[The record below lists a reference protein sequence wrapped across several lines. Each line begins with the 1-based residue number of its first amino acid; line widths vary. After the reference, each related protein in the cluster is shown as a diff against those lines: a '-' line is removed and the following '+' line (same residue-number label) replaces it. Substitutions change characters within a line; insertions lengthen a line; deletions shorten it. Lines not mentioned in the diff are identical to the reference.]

1 MTWTLLISLLVKSSL
16 IAGAGLAASRHL
28 TQRPV
33 ERVDILRGTVCL
45 LLALPVIMNALPP
58 IELALLP
65 PLTETPALAVAEV
78 ASITP
83 PPTAARWATPG
94 AFLGGLWLL
103 GAALIGARL
112 ALGLRTLTRWTRKAA
127 PVTCPAWLAPIE
139 DLPPA
144 DRPNLVC
151 SDKVAG
157 PLSWGVAPGA
167 ILVDPATLAERH
179 TAQAIMAHELAHL
192 RRHDWIFLVI
202 SRVVLA
208 IFWFNPLVW
217 RLHAV
222 LRQRSEEA
230 ADAAALGTVDR
241 ALYARTL
248 VRLAAHPAPL
258 LAPVA
263 SLPMAADARTLK
275 SRIAS
280 IMTDAPARRR
290 PLTVALCIGAIALV
304 AAPLAA
310 FAVTRQIAPP
320 IPPVPPAK
328 VSSAPLPPAPP
339 APPAPAAEAAPAAP
353 PAPPAPPA
361 PLAPAADAADA
372 YDMAQARAQAAWDRA
387 QARAEARTQAA
398 FDRGQAQDQ
407 ARAQAVWDRA
417 QAQAQAEWARAQADA
432 ARVNADEIRRQVEA
446 HRDEIQAAAQ
456 VAAAQARAQARVY
469 AEQARLSAEE
479 ARRIGE
485 EARKASERVRVVAI
499 KQARLDMAK
508 GAEQMRAGARQM
520 REEAARL
527 RDPAYRA
534 KQIADN
540 RARGQTVTDE
550 ELKALSRSLPSKA
563 DDLERQADRL
573 EERSREAS

>member
-16 IAGAGLAASRHL
+16 IAGAGLALSRHL
-28 TQRPV
+28 TCRPV

-65 PLTETPALAVAEV
+65 PLEDAAIAIQDAPIAPSLPEPLPPA
-78 ASITP
+78 
-83 PPTAARWATPG
+83 WMTPG
-94 AFLGGLWLL
+94 AVLGGLWLL
-103 GAALIGARL
+103 GAALISARL
-112 ALGLRTLTRWTRKAA
+112 ALGLRTLTRWTQKAD

-151 SDKVAG
+151 SDRVAS

-167 ILVDPATLAERH
+167 ILIDPATLAERH
-179 TAQAIMAHELAHL
+179 TASAIMAHELAHL

-222 LRQRSEEA
+222 LRERSEEA
-230 ADAAALGTVDR
+230 ADAAALGFVDR

-258 LAPVA
+258 LTPVA
-263 SLPMAADARTLK
+263 SLPMAADSRTLK
-275 SRIAS
+275 SRIAQ
-280 IMTDAPARRR
+280 IMTDTPARRR
-290 PLTVALCIGAIALV
+290 PLTVALCIGALALV

-310 FAVTRQIAPP
+310 FAVTRQLAPP
-320 IPPVPPAK
+320 TPPVPPAK
-328 VSSAPLPPAPP
+328 VASAPLPPVPPAEPAEAAPAAPAAPAAEPAPP
-339 APPAPAAEAAPAAP
+339 APPAPAAPA
-353 PAPPAPPA
+353 
-361 PLAPAADAADA
+361 APAADAADA
-372 YDMAQARAQAAWDRA
+372 YDLAQARAQANWDRA
-387 QARAEARTQAA
+387 QARAL
-398 FDRGQAQDQ
+398 
-407 ARAQAVWDRA
+407 
-417 QAQAQAEWARAQADA
+417 AEWAQSQAEASRINADA
-432 ARVNADEIRRQVEA
+432 IQRQVEA
-446 HRDEIQAAAQ
+446 HRDEIEAATREAS
-456 VAAAQARAQARVY
+456 AQARAQAAAY
-469 AEQARLSAEE
+469 ARQARLSSDEVRRISDE
-479 ARRIGE
+479 ARRSAE
-485 EARKASERVRVVAI
+485 RARDVAM
-499 KQARLDMAK
+499 KQARVDMAK

-520 REEAARL
+520 REEAVRL

-563 DDLERQADRL
+563 DDLERDADRL
-573 EERSREAS
+573 EQRARESS

>member
-16 IAGAGLAASRHL
+16 IAGAGLALSRHL
-28 TQRPV
+28 TCRPV

-65 PLTETPALAVAEV
+65 PLDDAPIPLLSASAAPSLPAAPAPL
-78 ASITP
+78 
-83 PPTAARWATPG
+83 WMTPG
-94 AFLGGLWLL
+94 AVLGGLWLL
-103 GAALIGARL
+103 GAALISARL
-112 ALGLRTLTRWTRKAA
+112 ALGLRTLTRWTQKAD

-151 SDKVAG
+151 SDRVAG

-167 ILVDPATLAERH
+167 ILIDPATLAERH
-179 TAQAIMAHELAHL
+179 TAPAIMAHELAHL

-263 SLPMAADARTLK
+263 SLPMAADSRTLK
-275 SRIAS
+275 SRIAE
-280 IMTDAPARRR
+280 IMTDTPARRR
-290 PLTVALCIGAIALV
+290 PLTVAFCIGALALV
-304 AAPLAA
+304 ATPLAA
-310 FAVTRQIAPP
+310 FAVTRQLAPP

-328 VSSAPLPPAPP
+328 VASAPLPPAPAAEP
-339 APPAPAAEAAPAAP
+339 APPAPPAEPAEAAPAAP

-361 PLAPAADAADA
+361 PAADA
-372 YDMAQARAQAAWDRA
+372 YDVAQARAQAAWDRA
-387 QARAEARTQAA
+387 QARAEAALN
-398 FDRGQAQDQ
+398 RGQARDQ
-407 ARAQAVWDRA
+407 ARAEAAWNRA
-417 QAQAQAEWARAQADA
+417 QAQAQAEWARAQAEA
-432 ARVNADEIRRQVEA
+432 VRVNAEDIRRQVEA
-446 HRDEIQAAAQ
+446 HRDEIEAAAREAG
-456 VAAAQARAQARVY
+456 VHAQRV
-469 AEQARLSAEE
+469 RLSAEE
-479 ARRIGE
+479 TRRVSE
-485 EARKASERVRVVAI
+485 EARKAVERARVVAM
-499 KQARLDMAK
+499 KQTRQEMAK

-520 REEAARL
+520 REEAHRL

-534 KQIADN
+534 QQIAEN

-550 ELKALSRSLPSKA
+550 ELQAVARRLPAQA
-563 DDLERQADRL
+563 DEMERQADRL
-573 EERSREAS
+573 QERAREAS

>member
-65 PLTETPALAVAEV
+65 PLTETPALAASDV

-83 PPTAARWATPG
+83 PPPTARWATPG
-94 AFLGGLWLL
+94 AILGGLWLL

-112 ALGLRTLTRWTRKAA
+112 ALGLRTLTRWTQKAS

-151 SDKVAG
+151 SDHVAG

-167 ILVDPATLAERH
+167 ILIDPATLAERH
-179 TAQAIMAHELAHL
+179 TARAIMAHELAHL

-222 LRQRSEEA
+222 LLERSEEA
-230 ADAAALGTVDR
+230 ADAAALGSIDR

-248 VRLAAHPAPL
+248 VRLAAHPTPL
-258 LAPVA
+258 LASTA
-263 SLPMAADARTLK
+263 SMPMAADARTLK

-310 FAVTRQIAPP
+310 FAVTRQLAPP
-320 IPPVPPAK
+320 IPPVPPAG
-328 VSSAPLPPAPP
+328 VASAPLPPAPAEP
-339 APPAPAAEAAPAAP
+339 AEAAPAAP
-353 PAPPAPPA
+353 PAPPAPAAPA
-361 PLAPAADAADA
+361 APAAPPAPAADAADA
-372 YDMAQARAQAAWDRA
+372 YDVAQARAQAAWDRA
-387 QARAEARTQAA
+387 QARAQAA
-398 FDRGQAQDQ
+398 LDRGQAQDQ
-407 ARAQAVWDRA
+407 ARAQAAWDRA

-456 VAAAQARAQARVY
+456 VAAAQARAQAHVY

-479 ARRIGE
+479 SRRISE
-485 EARKASERVRVVAI
+485 EARKTAERVRVVAM
-499 KQARLDMAK
+499 KQARIDMAK

-527 RDPAYRA
+527 RDPTYRA

-550 ELKALSRSLPSKA
+550 ELKALSRSLPGKA
-563 DDLERQADRL
+563 EDLERRADRL
-573 EERSREAS
+573 EERAREVS

>member
-16 IAGAGLAASRHL
+16 IAGAGLALSRHL

-65 PLTETPALAVAEV
+65 PLLDAPVLA
-78 ASITP
+78 ASDLTTDL
-83 PPTAARWATPG
+83 PTALPPQWMTPG
-94 AFLGGLWLL
+94 AILGGLWLL

-112 ALGLRTLTRWTRKAA
+112 ALGLRTLTRWTQKAD

-151 SDKVAG
+151 SDRVAG

-167 ILVDPATLAERH
+167 ILIDPTTLAERH
-179 TAQAIMAHELAHL
+179 TAPAIMAHELAHL

-248 VRLAAHPAPL
+248 VRLAAHPTPL

-263 SLPMAADARTLK
+263 SLPMAADSRTLK
-275 SRIAS
+275 SRIAQ
-280 IMTDAPARRR
+280 IMIDTPNRRR
-290 PLTVALCIGAIALV
+290 PLTVALCIGALALV

-310 FAVTRQIAPP
+310 FAVTRQLAPP
-320 IPPVPPAK
+320 IPPAPPAEVASAPAPPAPPTEPVPPAP
-328 VSSAPLPPAPP
+328 AAEAALAAPPAPP
-339 APPAPAAEAAPAAP
+339 APPAPAAEAA
-353 PAPPAPPA
+353 
-361 PLAPAADAADA
+361 DA
-372 YDMAQARAQAAWDRA
+372 YDMAQAREQAALDRA
-387 QARAEARTQAA
+387 QARE
-398 FDRGQAQDQ
+398 
-407 ARAQAVWDRA
+407 
-417 QAQAQAEWARAQADA
+417 QAEWARAQAEA

-446 HRDEIQAAAQ
+446 HRDEIEAAARE
-456 VAAAQARAQARVY
+456 AGAQARAQARVY
-469 AEQARLSAEE
+469 AQQVRLSAAE

-485 EARKASERVRVVAI
+485 EARKAAERAQAVAM
-499 KQARLDMAK
+499 KQSRADMAR

-520 REEAARL
+520 REEAHRL

-534 KQIADN
+534 QQIAEN

-550 ELKALSRSLPSKA
+550 ELKAVARRLPAQA
-563 DDLERQADRL
+563 DEMERQADRL
-573 EERSREAS
+573 EKRAREVS

>member
-16 IAGAGLAASRHL
+16 IAGVGLAASRHL

-65 PLTETPALAVAEV
+65 PIGDTPITVLGAPAGPSLPTTPAPA
-78 ASITP
+78 
-83 PPTAARWATPG
+83 WMTPG
-94 AFLGGLWLL
+94 AILGGLWLL

-112 ALGLRTLTRWTRKAA
+112 ALGLQTLTRWTRKAD
-127 PVTCPAWLAPIE
+127 PVTCPAWLRPIE
-139 DLPPA
+139 ELPPA

-151 SDKVAG
+151 SDRVAG

-167 ILVDPATLAERH
+167 ILIDPATLAERH
-179 TAQAIMAHELAHL
+179 TAPAIMAHELAHL
-192 RRHDWIFLVI
+192 RRHDWIFLLI

-230 ADAAALGTVDR
+230 ADAAALGFVDR

-258 LAPVA
+258 LTPVA
-263 SLPMAADARTLK
+263 SLPMAADSRTLK

-280 IMTDAPARRR
+280 IMTDTPTRRR
-290 PLTVALCIGAIALV
+290 PLTVAFCISALALV

-310 FAVTRQIAPP
+310 FAVTRQIAPTVP
-320 IPPVPPAK
+320 SAPPAK
-328 VSSAPLPPAPP
+328 VASAPLPPTPP
-339 APPAPAAEAAPAAP
+339 AEPPPPAPAAEAPPLAILAP

-361 PLAPAADAADA
+361 PLAETSDT
-372 YDMAQARAQAAWDRA
+372 YDRVQARAQADWNRA
-387 QARAEARTQAA
+387 QAR
-398 FDRGQAQDQ
+398 
-407 ARAQAVWDRA
+407 
-417 QAQAQAEWARAQADA
+417 AQAEWARAQAEA
-432 ARVNADEIRRQVEA
+432 IRVNADDIRRQVEA
-446 HRDEIQAAAQ
+446 HRDEIEAAARDAG
-456 VAAAQARAQARVY
+456 VHAR
-469 AEQARLSAEE
+469 QARLSAEE
-479 ARRIGE
+479 ARRVSE
-485 EARKASERVRVVAI
+485 EASKAVERARVVAM
-499 KQARLDMAK
+499 KQTRIDMAR
-508 GAEQMRAGARQM
+508 GAAQMRAGARQL

-534 KQIADN
+534 QQIADN

-550 ELKALSRSLPSKA
+550 ELKAVARRMPAQA
-563 DDLERQADRL
+563 DEMERQADRL
-573 EERSREAS
+573 ERRAADS

>member
-65 PLTETPALAVAEV
+65 PLAETPVLASAEV
-78 ASITP
+78 APVAP
-83 PPTAARWATPG
+83 PPLAARWATPG
-94 AFLGGLWLL
+94 AVLGGLWLL

-179 TAQAIMAHELAHL
+179 TASAIMAHELAHL

-263 SLPMAADARTLK
+263 SLPMAADSRTLK

-310 FAVTRQIAPP
+310 FAVTRQLAPP
-320 IPPVPPAK
+320 TPPVPPAK
-328 VSSAPLPPAPP
+328 VESAPLPPAPP
-339 APPAPAAEAAPAAP
+339 APPAEPAPAAEAAPPSP
-353 PAPPAPPA
+353 PAPT
-361 PLAPAADAADA
+361 ADAADA

-387 QARAEARTQAA
+387 QARAEARAQAA
-398 FDRGQAQDQ
+398 VDRDQARDQ
-407 ARAQAVWDRA
+407 ARAQAAWDRA
-417 QAQAQAEWARAQADA
+417 QARAQAEWARAQAEA
-432 ARVNADEIRRQVEA
+432 ARVNAEDIRREVEA
-446 HRDEIQAAAQ
+446 HRDEIEAAARE
-456 VAAAQARAQARVY
+456 ARVHARVY
-469 AEQARLSAEE
+469 AEQARLSAED

-485 EARKASERVRVVAI
+485 EARKASERVRVVAM

-534 KQIADN
+534 KQIAEN

-550 ELKALSRSLPSKA
+550 ELKALCRSLPGKA
-563 DDLERQADRL
+563 EDMERQADRL
-573 EERSREAS
+573 EEHAREVS

>member
-16 IAGAGLAASRHL
+16 VAGAGLAFSRHL
-28 TQRPV
+28 TCRPV

-65 PLTETPALAVAEV
+65 PLEE
-78 ASITP
+78 ASIALQSAPSAP
-83 PPTAARWATPG
+83 PLPEASAPAWMTPG
-94 AFLGGLWLL
+94 AILGGLWLL
-103 GAALIGARL
+103 GAALISARL
-112 ALGLRTLTRWTRKAA
+112 ALGLRTLTRWTQKAD

-151 SDKVAG
+151 SDRVAG

-167 ILVDPATLAERH
+167 ILIDPATLAERH
-179 TAQAIMAHELAHL
+179 TAPAIMAHELAHL
-192 RRHDWIFLVI
+192 RRHDWIFLLI

-230 ADAAALGTVDR
+230 ADAAALGFVDR

-248 VRLAAHPAPL
+248 VRLAAHPSPL

-263 SLPMAADARTLK
+263 SLPMAADSRTLK

-280 IMTDAPARRR
+280 IMTEAPARRR
-290 PLTVALCIGAIALV
+290 PLTVALCIGAIALL

-328 VSSAPLPPAPP
+328 VASIPLPPTPPAPP
-339 APPAPAAEAAPAAP
+339 AEPAPAAEAAPAAPAAP

-361 PLAPAADAADA
+361 PAADADEA
-372 YDMAQARAQAAWDRA
+372 YDMAQARAQANWDRA
-387 QARAEARTQAA
+387 QARAEAQ
-398 FDRGQAQDQ
+398 
-407 ARAQAVWDRA
+407 
-417 QAQAQAEWARAQADA
+417 WARAQAEA
-432 ARVNADEIRRQVEA
+432 ARVNAEEIRRQVEA
-446 HRDEIQAAAQ
+446 HRDEIEAAARE
-456 VAAAQARAQARVY
+456 AGAQARAQARVY
-469 AEQARLSAEE
+469 AQQVRLSAEE
-479 ARRIGE
+479 ARRVSE
-485 EARKASERVRVVAI
+485 EARKAADRARAVAMR
-499 KQARLDMAK
+499 QSRADMAR

-520 REEAARL
+520 REEAHRL

-534 KQIADN
+534 MQIAEN
-540 RARGQTVTDE
+540 RARGQIVTDE
-550 ELKALSRSLPSKA
+550 ELQDVARRLPGQA
-563 DDLERQADRL
+563 DEMERQADRL
-573 EERSREAS
+573 EQRAREAS

>member
-16 IAGAGLAASRHL
+16 IAGLGLAASRHL

-45 LLALPVIMNALPP
+45 LLTLPVIMNALPP

-65 PLTETPALAVAEV
+65 PIEGAPIALLSAPAAPSVPAPH
-78 ASITP
+78 APAWITP
-83 PPTAARWATPG
+83 SAI
-94 AFLGGLWLL
+94 LGGLWLL

-112 ALGLRTLTRWTRKAA
+112 ALGLQTLTRWTRRAD

-139 DLPPA
+139 NLAPA

-151 SDKVAG
+151 SDRVAG

-167 ILVDPATLAERH
+167 ILIDPATLAERH
-179 TAQAIMAHELAHL
+179 TAPAIMAHELAHL
-192 RRHDWIFLVI
+192 RRHDWIFLLI

-230 ADAAALGTVDR
+230 ADAAALGFVDR

-248 VRLAAHPAPL
+248 VRLAAHPTPL
-258 LAPVA
+258 LTPVA
-263 SLPMAADARTLK
+263 SLPMAADSRTLK

-280 IMTDAPARRR
+280 IMTDTPTRRR
-290 PLTVALCIGAIALV
+290 PLTVAFCIGALALV

-320 IPPVPPAK
+320 IPPAPPAK
-328 VSSAPLPPAPP
+328 IASAPLPSAPPAEPAPP
-339 APPAPAAEAAPAAP
+339 ASAPDAAPPAQAAP
-353 PAPPAPPA
+353 PAPHARSA
-361 PLAPAADAADA
+361 SASET
-372 YDMAQARAQAAWDRA
+372 YDQVQARAQADWN
-387 QARAEARTQAA
+387 
-398 FDRGQAQDQ
+398 
-407 ARAQAVWDRA
+407 RA
-417 QAQAQAEWARAQADA
+417 QAQARAEWARAQAEA
-432 ARVNADEIRRQVEA
+432 IRVNAEDIRRQVEA
-446 HRDEIQAAAQ
+446 HRDEIEAAARE
-456 VAAAQARAQARVY
+456 AGAQARQV
-469 AEQARLSAEE
+469 RLSAEE
-479 ARRIGE
+479 VRRVSE
-485 EARKASERVRVVAI
+485 EASKAVERARVVAL
-499 KQARLDMAK
+499 KQTRIDMAR

-527 RDPAYRA
+527 EDPAYRA

-550 ELKALSRSLPSKA
+550 ELKAVARRMPAQA
-563 DDLERQADRL
+563 DEMERQADRL
-573 EERSREAS
+573 ERRAADS

>member
-16 IAGAGLAASRHL
+16 VAGAGLAASRRL

-65 PLTETPALAVAEV
+65 PLADAPLPAVRDVATDLPT
-78 ASITP
+78 AP
-83 PPTAARWATPG
+83 PPRWMTPG
-94 AFLGGLWLL
+94 AILGGLWLL
-103 GAALIGARL
+103 GAALISGRL
-112 ALGLRTLTRWTRKAA
+112 ALGLRTLTRWTQKAE
-127 PVTCPAWLAPIE
+127 PVTCPVWLAPIE
-139 DLPPA
+139 DMPPA

-151 SDKVAG
+151 SDRVAG

-167 ILVDPATLAERH
+167 ILIDPATLAERH
-179 TAQAIMAHELAHL
+179 TAPAIMAHELAHL
-192 RRHDWIFLVI
+192 RRHDWIFLLI

-217 RLHAV
+217 RLHAT

-230 ADAAALGTVDR
+230 ADAAALGTIDR

-248 VRLAAHPAPL
+248 VRLAAHPTPL

-263 SLPMAADARTLK
+263 SLPMAADSRTLK
-275 SRIAS
+275 SRIAN
-280 IMTDAPARRR
+280 IMIDTPARRR

-328 VSSAPLPPAPP
+328 VASAPLPPAPPAEPAPPAPAAEAAPPAPP
-339 APPAPAAEAAPAAP
+339 APPAPAADPV
-353 PAPPAPPA
+353 
-361 PLAPAADAADA
+361 DA
-372 YDMAQARAQAAWDRA
+372 YDAA
-387 QARAEARTQAA
+387 QARAEADWTSA
-398 FDRGQAQDQ
+398 Q
-407 ARAQAVWDRA
+407 AR
-417 QAQAQAEWARAQADA
+417 AQAEWARAQAEA

-446 HRDEIQAAAQ
+446 HRDEIEAAARE
-456 VAAAQARAQARVY
+456 ARAQARVH
-469 AEQARLSAEE
+469 AQQARLSAEE

-485 EARKASERVRVVAI
+485 EARKSAERLRVVAM

-508 GAEQMRAGARQM
+508 GAQQMRAGAREM

-534 KQIADN
+534 QQIAEN

-550 ELKALSRSLPSKA
+550 ELKALSRSLPGKA
-563 DDLERQADRL
+563 DDLEREADRL
-573 EERSREAS
+573 EQRGREAL

>member
-1 MTWTLLISLLVKSSL
+1 MTWTLLISLLIKSSL
-16 IAGAGLAASRHL
+16 IAGVGLTASRHL

-65 PLTETPALAVAEV
+65 PLTQTPALATSAI
-78 ASITP
+78 APLAP
-83 PPTAARWATPG
+83 PPSAAAWATPG
-94 AFLGGLWLL
+94 AILGGVWLV

-112 ALGLRTLTRWTRKAA
+112 ALGLRTLTRWTRRAD
-127 PVTCPAWLAPIE
+127 PVICPAWLAPIE

-151 SDKVAG
+151 TDRVAG

-167 ILVDPATLAERH
+167 ILINSATLAERH
-179 TAQAIMAHELAHL
+179 TAPAIMAHELAHL
-192 RRHDWIFLVI
+192 RRHDWVFLLI

-230 ADAAALGTVDR
+230 ADAAALGFVDR

-248 VRLAAHPAPL
+248 VRLASHPTPL

-263 SLPMAADARTLK
+263 SLPMAADSRTLK
-275 SRIAS
+275 SRIAC
-280 IMTDAPARRR
+280 IMTDTPAHRR
-290 PLTVALCIGAIALV
+290 PLTVALCIGALALV

-320 IPPVPPAK
+320 AAPSAPPPPPVLDVSTPPQPPAPP
-328 VSSAPLPPAPP
+328 SPLAIPAPP
-339 APPAPAAEAAPAAP
+339 APPAPPPPPPAFDASTLPPPPAPHAP
-353 PAPPAPPA
+353 PAPPPPPA
-361 PLAPAADAADA
+361 PAARALELSTAEVRQQA
-372 YDMAQARAQAAWDRA
+372 VQARK
-387 QARAEARTQAA
+387 
-398 FDRGQAQDQ
+398 
-407 ARAQAVWDRA
+407 
-417 QAQAQAEWARAQADA
+417 QAEWARAQAEA

-446 HRDEIQAAAQ
+446 HRGEIEAAAR
-456 VAAAQARAQARVY
+456 AAGAQARVY
-469 AEQARLSAEE
+469 AEQVRLSAAES
-479 ARRIGE
+479 RRIGE
-485 EARKASERVRVVAI
+485 EARKAAERAQAVAM
-499 KQARLDMAK
+499 KQSRSDMAR
-508 GAEQMRAGARQM
+508 GADQMRAGARQM
-520 REEAARL
+520 REEAHRL

-534 KQIADN
+534 QQIAEN

-550 ELKALSRSLPSKA
+550 ELKAVARRLPGEA
-563 DDLERQADRL
+563 DKLDREADRL
-573 EERSREAS
+573 AQRAREVL

>member
-33 ERVDILRGTVCL
+33 ERVDILRGTICL
-45 LLALPVIMNALPP
+45 LLALPVIMNTLPP

-65 PLTETPALAVAEV
+65 PLDVAPAAIPSAE
-78 ASITP
+78 IDQNIQ
-83 PPTAARWATPG
+83 AAPKPLWITPG
-94 AFLGGLWLL
+94 AILGALWLV
-103 GAALIGARL
+103 GAALIGGRL
-112 ALGLRTLTRWTRKAA
+112 ALGLRTLTRWTRKAD

-151 SDKVAG
+151 SDRVAG
-157 PLSWGVAPGA
+157 PLSWGVAPGV
-167 ILVDPATLAERH
+167 ILIDPATLAERH
-179 TAQAIMAHELAHL
+179 TAPAIMAHELAHL
-192 RRHDWIFLVI
+192 RRHDWIFLLI

-230 ADAAALGTVDR
+230 ADAAALGFVDR

-248 VRLAAHPAPL
+248 IRLAAHPAPL

-263 SLPMAADARTLK
+263 SLPMAADSQTLK

-280 IMTDAPARRR
+280 IMTDTPARRR

-320 IPPVPPAK
+320 APPVAPAK
-328 VSSAPLPPAPP
+328 VASAPLPPAPP
-339 APPAPAAEAAPAAP
+339 AAPAPPAEAAPPAPAAP
-353 PAPPAPPA
+353 PAEPAPPA
-361 PLAPAADAADA
+361 PAADAVDA
-372 YDMAQARAQAAWDRA
+372 YDLVQARAQANWERAQARAQAEWVRA
-387 QARAEARTQAA
+387 QAE
-398 FDRGQAQDQ
+398 
-407 ARAQAVWDRA
+407 
-417 QAQAQAEWARAQADA
+417 A
-432 ARVNADEIRRQVEA
+432 ARVNAEEIRRQVEA
-446 HRDEIQAAAQ
+446 HRDEIEATAAREART
-456 VAAAQARAQARVY
+456 QARLY
-469 AEQARLSAEE
+469 AEQARLSSEE
-479 ARRIGE
+479 ARRISE
-485 EARKASERVRVVAI
+485 EARKAAERVRVITV
-499 KQARLDMAK
+499 KQARIDLAK
-508 GAEQMRAGARQM
+508 GAEHMRAGARQM

-534 KQIADN
+534 QQIAEN

-550 ELKALSRSLPSKA
+550 ELKALSRSLPGKA
-563 DDLERQADRL
+563 DNLERQAEQL
-573 EERSREAS
+573 EERAREAL

>member
-65 PLTETPALAVAEV
+65 PLTETPTLAASDI

-83 PPTAARWATPG
+83 PPPTARWTTPG
-94 AFLGGLWLL
+94 AILGGLWLL

-112 ALGLRTLTRWTRKAA
+112 ALGLRTLTRWTRKAS

-167 ILVDPATLAERH
+167 ILVDPATLAERN
-179 TAQAIMAHELAHL
+179 TASAIMAHELAHL

-248 VRLAAHPAPL
+248 VRLAAHPTSL
-258 LAPVA
+258 LAPAA

-290 PLTVALCIGAIALV
+290 PLTVALCIGTIALV

-310 FAVTRQIAPP
+310 FAVTRQLAPP
-320 IPPVPPAK
+320 IPPVPPAE
-328 VSSAPLPPAPP
+328 VASAPLPPAPAAEP
-339 APPAPAAEAAPAAP
+339 AEAAPAAP
-353 PAPPAPPA
+353 PAPAAPAAPP
-361 PLAPAADAADA
+361 APAADAADA

-407 ARAQAVWDRA
+407 ARAQAAWDRA

-456 VAAAQARAQARVY
+456 VAAAQARAQSRVY
-469 AEQARLSAEE
+469 AEQARLSAED

-485 EARKASERVRVVAI
+485 EARRAGEHARVVAM

-520 REEAARL
+520 REEATRL
-527 RDPAYRA
+527 RDPAYRT

-550 ELKALSRSLPSKA
+550 ELKALCRSLPGKA
-563 DDLERQADRL
+563 EDLERRADQL
-573 EERSREAS
+573 EERAREVS

>member
-16 IAGAGLAASRHL
+16 IAGGGLALSRHL
-28 TQRPV
+28 TRRPV

-65 PLTETPALAVAEV
+65 PIEDRPIALLSASAAAPLPATPAPAW
-78 ASITP
+78 I
-83 PPTAARWATPG
+83 TPG
-94 AFLGGLWLL
+94 AILGGLWLL

-112 ALGLRTLTRWTRKAA
+112 ALGLQTLTRWTRKAD

-151 SDKVAG
+151 SDRVAG

-167 ILVDPATLAERH
+167 ILIDPATLAERH
-179 TAQAIMAHELAHL
+179 TAPAIMAHELAHL
-192 RRHDWIFLVI
+192 RRHDWIFLLI

-230 ADAAALGTVDR
+230 ADAAALGFVDR

-263 SLPMAADARTLK
+263 SLPMAADSRTLK

-280 IMTDAPARRR
+280 IMTDAPAHRR
-290 PLTVALCIGAIALV
+290 PLTVALCIGALALV

-328 VSSAPLPPAPP
+328 VASAPLPPAPP
-339 APPAPAAEAAPAAP
+339 APPAEPVPPAEAAPAAP

-361 PLAPAADAADA
+361 PAMDAADA
-372 YDMAQARAQAAWDRA
+372 DDMAQARAQANWDRA
-387 QARAEARTQAA
+387 QARA
-398 FDRGQAQDQ
+398 QAQ
-407 ARAQAVWDRA
+407 
-417 QAQAQAEWARAQADA
+417 WARAQAEA
-432 ARVNADEIRRQVEA
+432 ARVNAEDIRRQVEA

-456 VAAAQARAQARVY
+456 AAAAQARAQARVY
-469 AEQARLSAEE
+469 AEQARLSADEM
-479 ARRIGE
+479 RRISD
-485 EARKASERVRVVAI
+485 EARKTAERARDVAM
-499 KQARLDMAK
+499 KQARLDMAR

-527 RDPAYRA
+527 RDPIYRA
-534 KQIADN
+534 KQITDN
-540 RARGQTVTDE
+540 RARGQMVTDE

-563 DDLERQADRL
+563 DDLEREADRL
-573 EERSREAS
+573 EERASDS

>member
-16 IAGAGLAASRHL
+16 VAGAGLAASRHL

-33 ERVDILRGTVCL
+33 ERVDILRGTICL
-45 LLALPVIMNALPP
+45 LLALPVIMNTLPQ

-65 PLTETPALAVAEV
+65 PLADAPIALQNAPIAPPLPEASAPA
-78 ASITP
+78 
-83 PPTAARWATPG
+83 WMTPG
-94 AFLGGLWLL
+94 AILGGLWLL
-103 GAALIGARL
+103 GAALISGRL
-112 ALGLRTLTRWTRKAA
+112 ALGLRTLTRWTRKAE
-127 PVTCPAWLAPIE
+127 PVTCSAWLAPIE

-151 SDKVAG
+151 TDRVAG

-167 ILVDPATLAERH
+167 ILIDPATLAERH
-179 TAQAIMAHELAHL
+179 TAPAIMAHELAHL
-192 RRHDWIFLVI
+192 RRHDWIFLLI
-202 SRVVLA
+202 SRVVVA

-222 LRQRSEEA
+222 LRERSEEA
-230 ADAAALGTVDR
+230 ADAAALGFVDR

-263 SLPMAADARTLK
+263 SLPMAADSRTLK
-275 SRIAS
+275 SRIAN
-280 IMTDAPARRR
+280 IMIDTPARRR

-320 IPPVPPAK
+320 IPPAPPAK
-328 VSSAPLPPAPP
+328 VASAPLPPAPP
-339 APPAPAAEAAPAAP
+339 APPAEPAPPAPAAEAAPAPKAAP
-353 PAPPAPPA
+353 AAPA
-361 PLAPAADAADA
+361 APAADAADA
-372 YDMAQARAQAAWDRA
+372 YDLVQAQAQANWERAQARAQAEW
-387 QARAEARTQAA
+387 ARTQA
-398 FDRGQAQDQ
+398 
-407 ARAQAVWDRA
+407 
-417 QAQAQAEWARAQADA
+417 EA
-432 ARVNADEIRRQVEA
+432 ARVNAEQIRRQVEA
-446 HRDEIQAAAQ
+446 HRDEIEAAAR
-456 VAAAQARAQARVY
+456 VASAQARAQARVY
-469 AEQARLSAEE
+469 AQRVRLSAEE
-479 ARRIGE
+479 TRRISE
-485 EARKASERVRVVAI
+485 EARKAADRAQAVAMR
-499 KQARLDMAK
+499 QSRADMAR

-534 KQIADN
+534 QQIAEN

-550 ELKALSRSLPSKA
+550 ELQDVARRMPAQA
-563 DDLERQADRL
+563 DEMERQADRL
-573 EERSREAS
+573 ERRAADR

>member
-16 IAGAGLAASRHL
+16 IAGVGLAASRHL

-65 PLTETPALAVAEV
+65 PLTQTPALTPLAIAPL
-78 ASITP
+78 ATP
-83 PPTAARWATPG
+83 PSAAAWATPG
-94 AFLGGLWLL
+94 AILGGLWLL
-103 GAALIGARL
+103 GAALIGGRL
-112 ALGLRTLTRWTRKAA
+112 ALGLRTLTRWTRKAD
-127 PVTCPAWLAPIE
+127 PVICPAWLAPIE

-151 SDKVAG
+151 SDRVAG

-167 ILVDPATLAERH
+167 ILIDPTTMAERH
-179 TAQAIMAHELAHL
+179 TAPAIMAHELAHL
-192 RRHDWIFLVI
+192 RRHDWVFLLI

-230 ADAAALGTVDR
+230 ADAAALGFVDR

-248 VRLAAHPAPL
+248 VRLASHPTPL

-263 SLPMAADARTLK
+263 SLPMAADSRTLK
-275 SRIAS
+275 SRIAC
-280 IMTDAPARRR
+280 IMTETPARRR
-290 PLTVALCIGAIALV
+290 PLTVALCIGALALV

-320 IPPVPPAK
+320 AAPPAPPPPPVLDVSTPPRPH
-328 VSSAPLPPAPP
+328 APPSPLAMPAPP
-339 APPAPAAEAAPAAP
+339 APPPPPAPAARALELSAAEVRQQAV
-353 PAPPAPPA
+353 
-361 PLAPAADAADA
+361 
-372 YDMAQARAQAAWDRA
+372 QARK
-387 QARAEARTQAA
+387 
-398 FDRGQAQDQ
+398 
-407 ARAQAVWDRA
+407 
-417 QAQAQAEWARAQADA
+417 QAEWARAQAEA

-446 HRDEIQAAAQ
+446 HRGEIEAAARE
-456 VAAAQARAQARVY
+456 ASGQARAQARVY
-469 AEQARLSAEE
+469 AEQVRLSAAES
-479 ARRIGE
+479 RRIGE
-485 EARKASERVRVVAI
+485 EARKAAERAQAVAM
-499 KQARLDMAK
+499 KQSSLDMAK

-520 REEAARL
+520 REEAHRL

-534 KQIADN
+534 QQIAEN

-550 ELKALSRSLPSKA
+550 ELKAVARRLPAQA
-563 DDLERQADRL
+563 DEMERQADRL
-573 EERSREAS
+573 AERARETS